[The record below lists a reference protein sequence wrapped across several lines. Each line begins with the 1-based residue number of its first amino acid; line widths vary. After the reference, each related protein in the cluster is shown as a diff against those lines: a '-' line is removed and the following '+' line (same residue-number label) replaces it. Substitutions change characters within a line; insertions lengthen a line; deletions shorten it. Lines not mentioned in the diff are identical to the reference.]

1 MGKINDQT
9 KMNLENI
16 QVLVL
21 EMQSLNLMG
30 CAMNVQLRRRSN
42 TIKVKRKN
50 KCHQD
55 AIIVSKEE
63 ANDDL
68 ESRRINDI
76 LLVPEVNLM
85 SHEQGILMPGVFD
98 LM

>member
-30 CAMNVQLRRRSN
+30 CAMNAAR
-42 TIKVKRKN
+42 KVIGEM
-50 KCHQD
+50 D
-55 AIIVSKEE
+55 AVRTKMKS
-63 ANDDL
+63 L
-68 ESRRINDI
+68 E
-76 LLVPEVNLM
+76 
-85 SHEQGILMPGVFD
+85 
-98 LM
+98 